1 MQNLEKKIYYD
12 LKNLSNIAKIEV
24 LDYIRFLKYKQDD
37 LSLSSEEWAEIKN
50 IEAENDWVDAD
61 DFWKELKNDE
71 IGIEIV

>member
-1 MQNLEKKIYYD
+1 MQILEKKIND
-12 LKNLSNIAKIEV
+12 NLKNLSNIAKIEV

-61 DFWKELKNDE
+61 DFWKELENDE

>member
-1 MQNLEKKIYYD
+1 MRNLEKKIYYD

-37 LSLSSEEWAEIKN
+37 LSLSSEEWAEIKK

-61 DFWKELKNDE
+61 DLWKELENDE

>member
-1 MQNLEKKIYYD
+1 MQNLEKKIYYN

-37 LSLSSEEWAEIKN
+37 LSLSSEEWAEIKK

-61 DFWKELKNDE
+61 DLWKELENDE

>member
-1 MQNLEKKIYYD
+1 MQILEKKIND
-12 LKNLSNIAKIEV
+12 NLKNLSNIAKIEV

-61 DFWKELKNDE
+61 DFWKEMENDE